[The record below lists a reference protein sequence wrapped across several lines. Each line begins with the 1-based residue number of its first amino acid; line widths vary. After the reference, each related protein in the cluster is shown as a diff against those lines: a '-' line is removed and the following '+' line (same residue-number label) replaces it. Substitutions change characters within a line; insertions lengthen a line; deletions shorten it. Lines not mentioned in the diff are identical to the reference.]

1 MRERT
6 ERESGQS
13 ANTQQSTDKDD
24 PKKDDKQATKQRKYG
39 GFVRPVS
46 HQAQVAFFRSGVSLP
61 EEVLERVCEFR
72 IDETR
77 HFTMQLRSTV
87 RLSTEDG
94 GAVWSEFVRGRLTT
108 QGADRLEGLRSPEGA
123 PIGRLAR
130 PERGARP
137 KQRRSAPVEG
147 A

>member
-6 ERESGQS
+6 ERESGRS
-13 ANTQQSTDKDD
+13 ANTQHETDKDD
-24 PKKDDKQATKQRKYG
+24 PKTDDKQATKQRKFG
-39 GFVRPVS
+39 GSIRPVS

-72 IDETR
+72 LDETR

-87 RLSTEDG
+87 RVPAEAG
-94 GAVWSEFVRGRLTT
+94 GGVWSEFVRGRLTPE
-108 QGADRLEGLRSPEGA
+108 GVDRLEGLRDQSGG
-123 PIGRLAR
+123 PIGRLGR

-137 KQRRSAPVEG
+137 QQRRTAPVEE